1 MARDLYA
8 YRDVAVESFIDGRSG
23 RLRIRPMAGQAF
35 APTLAVQCG
44 RHLVDAERHPPGT
57 RFLVS
62 AKLTDRLGGEPFLYV
77 YHGDPVVVLT
87 AAAAKQFLAEFRR
100 GRI

>member
-1 MARDLYA
+1 MARDIYA
-8 YRDVAVESFIDGRSG
+8 YRDVAVESVPVGRG
-23 RLRIRPMAGQAF
+23 DELRIQPMAGQAF
-35 APTLAVQCG
+35 APSLRVQCAHG
-44 RHLVDAERHPPGT
+44 LRDPARYPAGT

-62 AKLTDRLGGEPFLYV
+62 AKLTDRLGGTPYLYV

-87 AAAAKQFLAEFRR
+87 PAQAKKFLLEFRR

>member
-1 MARDLYA
+1 MARDIYA
-8 YRDVAVESFIDGRSG
+8 YRDVALESFVDARSG

-35 APTLAVQCG
+35 APSLAVHCS
-44 RHLVDAERHPPGT
+44 RSLVDPAVHPAGT

-62 AKLTDRLGGEPFLYV
+62 AKLTDRMQGTPFLYV
-77 YHGDPVVVLT
+77 YYADPVVVLT
-87 AAAAKQFLAEFRR
+87 PAQATTFLAAFRR